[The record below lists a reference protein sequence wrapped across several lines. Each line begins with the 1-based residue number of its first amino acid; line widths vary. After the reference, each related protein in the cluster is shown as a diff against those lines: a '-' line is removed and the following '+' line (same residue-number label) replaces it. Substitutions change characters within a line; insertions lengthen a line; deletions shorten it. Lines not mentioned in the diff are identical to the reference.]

1 MNGITD
7 LVVLEEYGYIWANI
21 YPRDP
26 IWELNGKAIL
36 KSLYSN
42 INNYNSITT
51 NKIEE
56 TRSENM
62 NFISGLILKPVINLL
77 KN

>member
-7 LVVLEEYGYIWANI
+7 LVVFIKNYGYIWANI

-42 INNYNSITT
+42 INKYNSITT

-62 NFISGLILKPVINLL
+62 NFISGLIL
-77 KN
+77 